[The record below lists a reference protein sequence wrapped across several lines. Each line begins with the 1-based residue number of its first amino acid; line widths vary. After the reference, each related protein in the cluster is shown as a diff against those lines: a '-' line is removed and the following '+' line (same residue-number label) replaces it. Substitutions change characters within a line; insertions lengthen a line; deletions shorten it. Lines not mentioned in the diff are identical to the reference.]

1 MKKALSLLLIAS
13 LPAVSVV
20 SAQVAEDISENEVIV
35 ATSDVESTTE
45 VTEVTD
51 VTDIEETTEVETLN
65 APTNTTA
72 VNAVSTLNGEYKE
85 VACNS
90 DVIFSQNSCNQCFIG
105 SKVSVGEKKTD
116 IFDNWKNTTSDTF
129 FTAVKSEQKLPEL
142 ISFGSTWVPS
152 NADASKIWSFHTDVS
167 EAFVPA
173 GNGSEEFTLNPN
185 HTVRFYQT
193 SLGAGYTL
201 ESTTKNS
208 GDVVGMLKFPVVYYT
223 QSASSGDRSSSNETH
238 YECVAYTLD
247 KPAEPTPAPK
257 TPETPKEITK
267 TETGPAETLV
277 LIIAAFFIAFGLMIS
292 LRKRA

>member
-13 LPAVSVV
+13 LPAISTVSVF
-20 SAQVAEDISENEVIV
+20 AQDTEVTSENEVV
-35 ATSDVESTTE
+35 TTTDVTD

-51 VTDIEETTEVETLN
+51 VEETTEVAEVETLN

-72 VNAVSTLNGEYKE
+72 VNATSTRNGEYKE
-85 VACNS
+85 VACTS

-105 SKVSVGEKKTD
+105 SEVSVGEKKTD
-116 IFDNWKNTTSDTF
+116 LFDNWKNPSSDTI
-129 FTAVKSEQKLPEL
+129 FTAIKSEQKLPEL

-152 NADASKIWSFHTDVS
+152 NADASKIWTFHTDVS
-167 EAFVPA
+167 EGFVPN
-173 GNGSEEFTLNPN
+173 NGIEEFILSPN
-185 HTVRFYQT
+185 QEVRFYQT

-201 ESTTKNS
+201 ESTTKNN
-208 GDVVGMLKFPVVYYT
+208 GDVVGMLKFPVVYYS
-223 QSASSGDRSSSNETH
+223 QNLSGEKSSTSQTH
-238 YECVAYTLD
+238 YECVAYPL
-247 KPAEPTPAPK
+247 KKVEPTPAPN